1 MSEEKGDYHYHH
13 HDEEQPPAA
22 AIQYG
27 TFQGVANYPQPQP
40 AMGFPH
46 PAPPPGH
53 YAQPTSQAHHY
64 AHGYQSS
71 VPVAE
76 GRPIRERRLPCCGI
90 GCAWFLFI
98 IGFFLAGI
106 PWYIGA
112 FVLLCARYDHR
123 EKPGYVA
130 CTIAAV
136 LAAIAV
142 VFGLTS
148 DEWD

>member
-71 VPVAE
+71 VPGLFKSTLVIVFVYLCVLFDSAVYDFNVLILVY
-76 GRPIRERRLPCCGI
+76 GICGKLPRVVDSDIELIMIQGLI
-90 GCAWFLFI
+90 NDVIFDLI
-98 IGFFLAGI
+98 DYGF
-106 PWYIGA
+106 
-112 FVLLCARYDHR
+112 V
-123 EKPGYVA
+123 
-130 CTIAAV
+130 
-136 LAAIAV
+136 
-142 VFGLTS
+142 
-148 DEWD
+148 